1 MNQDISNL
9 AKEVE
14 IWVASLRYSN
24 NKINESVS
32 ARDLVTL
39 SDMQTGRTIHSNPLE
54 KIQNIV
60 QYYTGMCLFPVPEE
74 IKNKLLCYAAF
85 LKPKK
90 IKFEFGPAPKIE

>member
-1 MNQDISNL
+1 MNQDINAL

-14 IWVASLRYSN
+14 IWIASLRYSN

-32 ARDLVTL
+32 IRDIIEL
-39 SDMQTGRTIHSNPLE
+39 SNIHTGKTIHSNPLE

-60 QYYTGMCLFPVPEE
+60 EYYKIICPIPEE
-74 IKNKLLCYAAF
+74 IKNKLLCCIAF

>member
-1 MNQDISNL
+1 MNQDISTL

-60 QYYTGMCLFPVPEE
+60 EYYNAYLAPVPEE
-74 IKNKLLCYAAF
+74 IKNKLLCCAAF

>member
-32 ARDLVTL
+32 ARDIVTL
-39 SDMQTGRTIHSNPLE
+39 SDMHTGRTIHSNPLE

-60 QYYTGMCLFPVPEE
+60 EYYKILFPVPEE
-74 IKNKLLCYAAF
+74 IKNKLLCCAAF

-90 IKFEFGPAPKIE
+90 IKFEFGPAPKTE